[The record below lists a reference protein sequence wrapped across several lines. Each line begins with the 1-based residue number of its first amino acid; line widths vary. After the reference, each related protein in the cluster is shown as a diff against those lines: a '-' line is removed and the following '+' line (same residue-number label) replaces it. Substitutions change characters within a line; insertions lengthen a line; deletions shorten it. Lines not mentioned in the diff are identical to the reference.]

1 MHARWL
7 SFVIWA
13 LMAASLAYW
22 SLTLIARGPA
32 APGQVLPAVSSGS
45 MGDWTRVFT
54 QEAPSASP
62 VESASARYQLL
73 GVVAPS
79 TGQATGEGVALIAV
93 GGGFARPFRVGQ
105 AVDGDIQL
113 VEVSRREVGL
123 GRGTTVSIRLA
134 LTPLPGAAPSP
145 MPVQPGP
152 DVAQPGMGILPAGS
166 LPPNQQGIQLNAP
179 PGSVPMNPGMGG
191 MGQGGSPLTG
201 IGGALPQGG
210 PPPQQPDNM
219 VNR

>member
-13 LMAASLAYW
+13 LLAASLAYW
-22 SLTLIARGPA
+22 SLMLMARGPA

-45 MGDWTRVFT
+45 AGDWTRVFT
-54 QEAPSASP
+54 QESPSAAP
-62 VESASARYQLL
+62 VEAASSRYQLL

-79 TGQATGEGVALIAV
+79 SGQATGEGVALISV

-105 AVDGDIQL
+105 AVDGDL
-113 VEVSRREVGL
+113 LLLEVSRREVGL
-123 GRGTTVSIRLA
+123 GRGNSVSVRLA
-134 LTPLPGAAPSP
+134 LTPLPGAPAPAP
-145 MPVQPGP
+145 MNLQTPINVP
-152 DVAQPGMGILPAGS
+152 QPGMGMMPPGT

-179 PGSVPMNPGMGG
+179 PGGAPMNPAGIPS
-191 MGQGGSPLTG
+191 QAGSPLA

-210 PPPQQPDNM
+210 PQQPPDNA
-219 VNR
+219 VTH